1 MNTHQTSYYHE
12 MEKKDRLIRIYD
24 GDRLGALITYY
35 LGEKDDRKDMW
46 DLPTENINSTIL
58 HIDHL
63 ISKMEEL
70 NTRLTIAIWHNLKQI
85 LKEKHPQVNKIIW
98 RRAGKGERKCT
109 L

>member
-1 MNTHQTSYYHE
+1 MKPEYYKE
-12 MEKKDRLIRIYD
+12 MEKRDRLIRIYD
-24 GDRLGALITYY
+24 GDRLGAIITYY

-46 DLPTENINSTIL
+46 DIPVEDLESTTL

-85 LKEKHPQVNKIIW
+85 LKEKHPHIKTIKWN
-98 RRAGKGERKCT
+98 RAGKGERVCI